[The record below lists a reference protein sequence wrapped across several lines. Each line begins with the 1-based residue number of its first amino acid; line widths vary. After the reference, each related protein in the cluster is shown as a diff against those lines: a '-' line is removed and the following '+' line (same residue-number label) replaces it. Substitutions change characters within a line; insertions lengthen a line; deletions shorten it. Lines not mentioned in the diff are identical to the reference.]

1 MAIKTTHWLPSILLI
16 GLLAL
21 IGCGKSGSSTAQ
33 KVPGTIDMPKF
44 QQAFAS
50 GTPDQQAN
58 VTKVSSSVR
67 YGLFPDALAALEK
80 LSSDPALTEPQ
91 KQAVSNMVEG
101 IKVAIAKAPAAPPQ

>member
-1 MAIKTTHWLPSILLI
+1 MAIKTTHWLSSILLI
-16 GLLAL
+16 SLLAL

-33 KVPGTIDMPKF
+33 RVPGTIDIPKF
-44 QQAFAS
+44 QQAFAA

-67 YGLFPDALAALEK
+67 YRLYPDALAALEK

-91 KQAVSNMVEG
+91 KQAVTNMVEG
-101 IKVAIAKAPAAPPQ
+101 IKAAMAKTPAAPPQ